1 MVSNKKIKNRISKL
15 LEFKSNE
22 FRKKY
27 YLLSFLAET
36 KISKNK
42 NLINEFE
49 CFCNAL
55 IESNANKPSLD
66 SINNLLKNS
75 FMLSIKNEKLVESKI
90 QNLNKLISYKF
101 KQDLNESIIDEEL
114 NNIDIKNVKLDLK
127 LIESIKFA
135 VKNNISFLY
144 ESYEDDDSGADVEDA
159 EESEQSSR
167 SARKAYFDELKRQN
181 ELLFGKF
188 DEVDDVD
195 DLHDTE
201 SQLLPTKQKKS
212 ITARLKDKSKV
223 AATANQK
230 DEFPTYP
237 NAEKYATYDDV
248 FLKTVKADKY
258 DSKVKKPIFSK
269 ADKIRRLAFNSL
281 ENNSDKRKFYII
293 DEIKKYLYILRIPNI
308 TSAETKSLYDQEA
321 LKLQRTSNIINTM
334 SALASGLTED
344 KAQKIKLEFA
354 KYLDDKNYM
363 LNLMKESDLLKI
375 LVKAAGPVKRQNV
388 TDFMKFLNLEYPKS
402 GVTGDEY
409 ELKDDEKDIDS
420 DVSSFNTAERLS
432 DTETDMLQKY
442 NEYYDDFMR
451 NHKGREKPIE
461 IEEFEKLSSS
471 EIEQLLFDTK
481 NAVEKDEYYSDD
493 KSFEINSAEENI
505 ETVIEVLDDYGL
517 IKQTSDGGIKISLDG
532 SKFNPKTI
540 DRQQY
545 LDALEKLKALKELVK
560 TSSSKAINLSS
571 EGRMTAEQIEDYFNK
586 LSLMYV
592 KKGRKGG
599 LTLNDIAAAS
609 RGNYSG
615 GSGVKR
621 TMINAWNKLS
631 FYSILDVKQKSKIYE
646 LCADRYFEGLEKAGL
661 IKDAKEDEDDDEA
674 FVSLEAID
682 TKIDSIINAVTTV
695 KETDTP
701 EKIKKK
707 EEIKQKH
714 EQYKKEYAD
723 MLASIAHV
731 YENVKDTLI
740 DRKLLEAYFDG
751 SLYEE
756 VKEMGVDYNGRA
768 RKLIDDLGV
777 VSKYLII
784 EQMLFKQSSFR
795 IFVSEIFD
803 EFFKLNY
810 ASIDIERQLGKQV
823 KDFFTKYYPS
833 AGIDKSGNVTGET
846 DVESCAQDEGRM
858 LFNPIV
864 RWIIGKTG
872 FKFARKK
879 MKSVASQEQSR
890 KVFFINNFVDIVRQY
905 NEKYAKNKLMSIDG
919 VEEFN
924 EDDALFI
931 YDDIVSNNGLIGS
944 FVKDNL
950 TNAADELYEKLED
963 YIMRFDDKTLIENV
977 ITSLAYQ
984 ELHTKNKKLFTTGK
998 EETEARNAAK
1008 DSLKDYYKT
1017 FAKDIQ
1023 AIKDEY

>member
-1 MVSNKKIKNRISKL
+1 MASNKKIKNRISKL

-27 YLLSFLAET
+27 YLLSFLSET

-55 IESNANKPSLD
+55 IESNANKPSFD

-75 FMLSIKNEKLVESKI
+75 FMLSIKNEKIVESKI

-101 KQDLNESIIDEEL
+101 KQDLNESIIDQEL
-114 NNIDIKNVKLDLK
+114 NNIDIKNTKLDLK
-127 LIESIKFA
+127 LVESIKYA

-144 ESYEDDDSGADVEDA
+144 ESYKDDGSDSDAEDP
-159 EESEQSSR
+159 EESERSSI

-181 ELLFGKF
+181 ELLFGNF
-188 DEVDDVD
+188 DEIDDVD

-201 SQLLPTKQKKS
+201 PQLLPAKQKKS
-212 ITARLKDKSKV
+212 LTARLKDRSR
-223 AATANQK
+223 APSATSIK
-230 DEFPTYP
+230 DEIPTYP

-248 FLKTVKADKY
+248 FLKTIKADKY
-258 DSKVKKPIFSK
+258 DSKIKKPIFSK
-269 ADKIRRLAFNSL
+269 EDKVRRLAFNSL
-281 ENNSDKRKFYII
+281 ENNLDRRKFYII

-334 SALASGLTED
+334 SALASGLSED
-344 KAQKIKLEFA
+344 RAEKIKLEFA
-354 KYLDDKNYM
+354 KYLDDKNYT

-402 GVTGDEY
+402 GMTGDEY

-420 DVSSFNTAERLS
+420 GVSSFNTAERLS
-432 DTETDMLQKY
+432 DTETDILQKY

-451 NHKGREKPIE
+451 NYKGREKPIE

-481 NAVEKDEYYSDD
+481 NAVEKDEYQSDVN
-493 KSFEINSAEENI
+493 SFEINSAEENVEVII
-505 ETVIEVLDDYGL
+505 ELLDDYGL
-517 IKQTSDGGIKISLDG
+517 IKQTSDGGIKISIDG
-532 SKFNPKTI
+532 SKFKPKKV
-540 DRQQY
+540 DMQEY
-545 LDALEKLKALKELVK
+545 VKKLKELKALKELAK
-560 TSSSKAINLSS
+560 SLASKPVNIPN
-571 EGRMTAEQIEDYFNK
+571 EGNVTAQQIEEYFNQK
-586 LSLMYV
+586 AKDISKGKFPTLSDVAM
-592 KKGRKGG
+592 
-599 LTLNDIAAAS
+599 AS
-609 RGNYSG
+609 RGNFSG
-615 GSGVKR
+615 PSGVKR
-621 TMINAWNKLS
+621 VMINAWNKIS
-631 FYSILDVKQKSKIYE
+631 FYLILDAKQKSKLYE
-646 LCADRYFEGLEKAGL
+646 LFADRYFEGLEKAGL
-661 IKDAKEDEDDDEA
+661 IKDTKEDEDDDEA
-674 FVSLEAID
+674 FVSLEEID
-682 TKIDSIINAVTTV
+682 IKIDNIINAVTTV

-723 MLASIAHV
+723 MLASVAHV
-731 YENVKDTLI
+731 YDNVKDTLL

-756 VKEMGVDYNGRA
+756 VIETGIDYNGNA
-768 RKLIDDLGV
+768 RKLDDDFNV
-777 VSKYLII
+777 VSRYFII
-784 EQMLFKQSSFR
+784 EEMLFKKSAFR
-795 IFVSEIFD
+795 IFVSEILD

-833 AGIDKSGNVTGET
+833 AGIDKSGNVTGDT
-846 DVESCAQDEGRM
+846 DVESCSQDEGRM

-872 FKFARKK
+872 YTFLKKK
-879 MKSVASQEQSR
+879 MKSVAAQEQSR
-890 KVFFINNFVDIVRQY
+890 KVFFIRNLVEIVKQY

-931 YDDIVSNNGLIGS
+931 YDDIVSNNGIIGS

-977 ITSLAYQ
+977 VTALAYQ
-984 ELHTKNKKLFTTGK
+984 ELHAKNKKLFTTSK
-998 EETEARNAAK
+998 EETEARNAVK